1 MKLHSSFFKIVIFC
15 VVFCCFVLPPLFVI
29 SAINYEEWSFPFS
42 QTVLFAL
49 AVFLFYV
56 CRFTTGDALERMARS
71 KYFIFYKVIFPATF
85 CFCIL
90 FSISLLT
97 NGLAMICK
105 MPSPEFKLLLPANAL
120 QWLFCLLNLFFAA
133 FYEEVLYRFY
143 LPETALFFAKK
154 LNKKLIFLLIEV
166 IFALIFAFSHF
177 YAGIFAVFN
186 ALFAHVVLRLFYKK
200 TGFLHAGIAAHF
212 VYNLVQ
218 LFLIQL

>member
-15 VVFCCFVLPPLFVI
+15 VVFACFVLPPLFI
-29 SAINYEEWSFPFS
+29 KSAINFEEWTFPFT

-49 AVFLFYV
+49 ALFLLYA
-56 CRFTTGDALERMARS
+56 CRFTTGDALEGGPRS
-71 KYFIFYKVIFPATF
+71 KYFIFYNVIFPATF

-143 LPETALFFAKK
+143 LPETARFFAKK
-154 LNKKLIFLLIEV
+154 IQKKLIFLLIEA
-166 IFALIFAFSHF
+166 IFALIFAFSHY

-186 ALFAHVVLRLFYKK
+186 ALFAHIVLRCFYKK
-200 TGFLHAGIAAHF
+200 TGSLAAGISAHF